1 VADQPIRLL
10 GDPVLPTPAAPVV
23 DADTRLRT
31 ALPDWSA
38 TRALPRLTVGPHPTY
53 GRAL

>member
-10 GDPVLPTPAAPVV
+10 GDPVLPTPVV